1 MNGKQDRVNCALWAQ
16 KVLGAAG
23 MAVLLIGTGCNRQE
37 KVAPA
42 APPVHH
48 PQLKPSPPTP
58 IQEKRE
64 ELGGPQWQ
72 VSWDKVVEEA
82 LPREMLSPR
91 AGRKVHAFCPRFD
104 DVSNADKRAFWAYV
118 FQALAAAEAGLK
130 PTTNVRH
137 TEPQVAVKD
146 TVTGEIV
153 HQEGLLQLTYQDSK
167 RYGCDFAWQADRRL
181 PPHDP
186 ARTILNPK
194 NNLECGVRI
203 MDNQLFSLHRPLVTP
218 ASYWSTLRPGTE
230 SYRVWIRQ
238 MANVP
243 TACGFGV
250 TRRKRAPHSAVE
262 ATRKRAA
269 E

>member
-1 MNGKQDRVNCALWAQ
+1 MARLGHAVGILLALSL
-16 KVLGAAG
+16 V
-23 MAVLLIGTGCNRQE
+23 GCKHTSRQVE
-37 KVAPA
+37 TVPA
-42 APPVHH
+42 VHH
-48 PQLKPSPPTP
+48 PVLKPSPPTP

-72 VSWDKVVEEA
+72 VSWDKVVEQA
-82 LPREMLSPR
+82 LPPEMLSR
-91 AGRKVHAFCPRFD
+91 EAGRKVHAFCPRFD
-104 DVSNADKRAFWAYV
+104 SIPNAEKRAFWAYV

-137 TEPQVAVKD
+137 TEPEVAVKD
-146 TVTGEIV
+146 QVTGETV

-167 RYGCDFAWQADRRL
+167 RYGCDFDWKADRRL

-186 ARTILNPK
+186 ARTILTPK

-203 MDNQLFSLHRPLVTP
+203 MDNQLFSLHRPMVTA

-230 SYRVWIRQ
+230 SYRVWIKQ

-243 TACGFGV
+243 AACGFGV
-250 TRRKRAPHSAVE
+250 TKRRSGARL
-262 ATRKRAA
+262 RRAA
-269 E
+269 AR